1 MAKTVAALFANH
13 SEASEAMHD
22 LIDHG
27 MSRSDISLMT
37 RDDAKAEVYTS
48 PDDDSTGFL
57 RGAGIGGAAG
67 GITGLVVG
75 LSALAIPGIGQ
86 AIVAG
91 PLVAALL
98 GAGLGA
104 AAGGVTGAL
113 MDMGVPEEHAR
124 AYGEGVRRGGVLVT
138 VAVTEKKAEGAA
150 AILARH
156 SPVDLSKRTEDGRQ
170 RARTAEA
177 GVHAR
182 SSTAGAAGEVP
193 SSSATI
199 LGSEPPPPHA
209 DNADLQRMTGIGSKW
224 AMLLKTA
231 GVETVHEL
239 ARRNPAHLHEKLMQV
254 NEQEH
259 VVDLLPS
266 LEQVTDW
273 IGQAQGEAM

>member
-1 MAKTVAALFANH
+1 MEMWERERGKAMAKTVAALFENH
-13 SEASEAMHD
+13 SEASQAVHD

-27 MSRSDISLMT
+27 ISRSNISLMT

-75 LSALAIPGIGQ
+75 LSALAIPGIGH
-86 AIVAG
+86 AVVAG

-104 AAGGVTGAL
+104 AAGGLTGAL

-124 AYGEGVRRGGVLVT
+124 SYGEGVRRGGVLVT
-138 VAVTEKKAEGAA
+138 VAVTDKKAERAA

-156 SPVDLSKRTEDGRQ
+156 NPVDLSKRTEDGRQ

-182 SSTAGAAGEVP
+182 SSTAFAVGEAP
-193 SSSATI
+193 SSYATI
-199 LGSEPPPPHA
+199 IGSEPLGQTDREDVLLVGPDGVQITSSAPVDKMDRRATTTIPVVEEE
-209 DNADLQRMTGIGSKW
+209 LQVGKRAVTERP
-224 AMLLKTA
+224 
-231 GVETVHEL
+231 VEE
-239 ARRNPAHLHEKLMQV
+239 
-254 NEQEH
+254 
-259 VVDLLPS
+259 
-266 LEQVTDW
+266 
-273 IGQAQGEAM
+273 

>member
-1 MAKTVAALFANH
+1 
-13 SEASEAMHD
+13 
-22 LIDHG
+22 
-27 MSRSDISLMT
+27 
-37 RDDAKAEVYTS
+37 
-48 PDDDSTGFL
+48 
-57 RGAGIGGAAG
+57 
-67 GITGLVVG
+67 LVIG
-75 LSALAIPGIGQ
+75 LSALAIPGIGH
-86 AIVAG
+86 AVVAG
-91 PLVAALL
+91 PLVATLL

-113 MDMGVPEEHAR
+113 MAMGVPEEHAR
-124 AYGEGVRRGGVLVT
+124 AFGEGVRRGGVLVT
-138 VAVTEKKAEGAA
+138 VAVTEKKAERAA

-156 SPVDLSKRTEDGRQ
+156 NPVDLSQRTEDGRQ

-182 SSTAGAAGEVP
+182 SSTACAAGEAP
-193 SSSATI
+193 SSYATI
-199 LGSEPPPPHA
+199 IGAEPPPHA

-231 GVETVHEL
+231 GVETVREL

-273 IGQAQGEAM
+273 IGQAQGEAKYPE